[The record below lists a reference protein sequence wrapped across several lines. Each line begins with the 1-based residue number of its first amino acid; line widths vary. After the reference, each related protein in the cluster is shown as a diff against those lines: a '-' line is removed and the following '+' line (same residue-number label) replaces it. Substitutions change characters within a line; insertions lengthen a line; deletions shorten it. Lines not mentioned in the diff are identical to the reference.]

1 MDVFKTII
9 LNMNEEIKKINLNHS
24 LIFFLFSIFFSLI
37 IFKFYNLSISPLICL
52 LLILTIGVSHG
63 SLDYVKG
70 KKLFNILN
78 IKKISIFYFSYILI
92 AISVIVLWIIIPFVS
107 LIIFL
112 FVASYHFG
120 KEDTQFLVSENS
132 YFNQLLLF
140 FKGWLIILAP
150 MFFHFNET
158 IAIFKFLFVN
168 NEIFYSTLEFIE
180 INKILPI
187 GIILSTL
194 SSVCLFLKKFEI
206 KKFVIFLDFFS
217 ILILNYY
224 LSPLVAFTLYFCFLH
239 SIRHSITLIYEIDK
253 NNLKNGLKVFSK
265 KALPLTVLTAI
276 FFLITLYLLNN
287 HYDFNSSILKIIF
300 IGLASLTFPHI
311 LLEYFLEKNEKKRN

>member
-9 LNMNEEIKKINLNHS
+9 LDMNNEIKKTNLNHS
-24 LIFFLFSIFFSLI
+24 FIFFLFSYIFSLI
-37 IFKFYNLSISPLICL
+37 IFKFNNLNISPLICL

-63 SLDYVKG
+63 SLDHVKG

-78 IKKISIFYFSYILI
+78 IKKISIFYFLYTLI
-92 AISVIVLWIIIPFVS
+92 AISVIIIWIIIPSVS
-107 LIIFL
+107 LMIFL
-112 FVASYHFG
+112 LVASFHFG
-120 KEDTQFLVSENS
+120 KEDTQFLISENS
-132 YFNQLLLF
+132 YFNQLLF
-140 FKGWLIILAP
+140 FLKGLLIILAP

-158 IAIFKFLFVN
+158 ITIFKFLLVD

-180 INKILPI
+180 VNKILPI

-194 SSVCLFLKKFEI
+194 SCVYLFLRKFEV

-224 LSPLVAFTLYFCFLH
+224 LSPLVAFTIYFCFLH

-253 NNLKNGLKVFSK
+253 NDFKNGLKVFSK
-265 KALPLTVLTAI
+265 KVLPLTILTAI
-276 FFLITLYLLNN
+276 FCLIGIYQLNN
-287 HYDFNSSILKIIF
+287 KYDFNSSILKIIF

-311 LLEYFLEKNEKKRN
+311 LLEYFLEKNEK

>member
-9 LNMNEEIKKINLNHS
+9 LNMNNEIKKINLNHS
-24 LIFFLFSIFFSLI
+24 FIFFLFSNIISLI
-37 IFKFYNLSISPLICL
+37 IFKLNNFSISPLICL

-63 SLDYVKG
+63 SLDHIKG

-92 AISVIVLWIIIPFVS
+92 AISVIIIWVIIPSIS

-112 FVASYHFG
+112 LVASFHFG
-120 KEDTQFLVSENS
+120 KEDTQFLINKNS
-132 YFNQLLLF
+132 YFNQLLF
-140 FKGWLIILAP
+140 FLKGLLIILAP

-158 IAIFKFLFVN
+158 ITIFKFLLVD

-180 INKILPI
+180 VNKMLPI

-194 SSVCLFLKKFEI
+194 SSVYLFLREFEI
-206 KKFVIFLDFFS
+206 KKFIIFLDFFS
-217 ILILNYY
+217 ILIINYY
-224 LSPLVAFTLYFCFLH
+224 LSPLIAFTVYFCFLH
-239 SIRHSITLIYEIDK
+239 SIRHSITLVNEIDK
-253 NNLKNGLKVFSK
+253 NNFKNGLKVFGK
-265 KALPLTVLTAI
+265 KALPLTILTAI
-276 FFLITLYLLNN
+276 FCLIGLYLLNSSYN
-287 HYDFNSSILKIIF
+287 LNSSVLKIIF

-311 LLEYFLEKNEKKRN
+311 LLEYFLEKNEK